1 MNCVWREN
9 DSRGRIIKEIR
20 GKNKSSDSVICTG
33 SEEASSIWRP
43 KIDETAWSTRSARPT
58 SIPLC
63 TLEIVDFCLPIDSTC
78 LHIIS
83 WASVLK
89 LDFTNSRLFHGAAIC
104 ISGRGDDLWSS
115 GFQIH
120 IAYFCVISSRTSS

>member
-33 SEEASSIWRP
+33 SEEAGSIWRP
-43 KIDETAWSTRSARPT
+43 KIDQTARSTRSARPT

-89 LDFTNSRLFHGAAIC
+89 LDSFTVQQYVSVVEATIFGVLVFRSIL
-104 ISGRGDDLWSS
+104 
-115 GFQIH
+115 H
-120 IAYFCVISSRTSS
+120 IFA